1 MKPFAELLEESVAAH
16 GHLCAGQVIG
26 VRMAMLGCHL
36 IGIPDPHADEWR
48 KKIMVFIEID
58 RCATDAIGSVTG
70 CRLGKRTMKF
80 RDYGIN
86 AATFVNLETDKAVR
100 IVSTESSRGQA
111 ALFAPGEADKSRQ
124 QLIGY
129 MQMPDEILF
138 DIQEV
143 RVAISEWEMAGPAR
157 RKVVCTRCGQ
167 VVRDG
172 REVCSGE
179 DFLCKP
185 CAGDAYFLPIASK
198 PLSRVE
204 SHVPGA
210 GGMSCI

>member
-1 MKPFAELLEESVAAH
+1 MRPFEELLEESVAAH

-26 VRMAMLGCHL
+26 VRMAMLGCQL

-48 KKIMVFIEID
+48 KKIMVYIEID

-70 CRLGKRTMKF
+70 CKLGKRTMKF

-100 IVSTESSRGQA
+100 IVSTESSRHRA
-111 ALFAPGEADKSRQ
+111 VVYAPEEINENRQ

-129 MQMPDEILF
+129 MRMPDEVLF

-143 RVAISEWEMAGPAR
+143 SVDIPEWEMAGPAR

-172 REVCSGE
+172 REVCIGE
-179 DFLCKP
+179 DFLCRP
-185 CAGDAYFLPIASK
+185 CAGDAYFLPIAPQQQFRARCYASK
-198 PLSRVE
+198 VE
-204 SHVPGA
+204 G
-210 GGMSCI
+210 